1 MYGILLPGASRCLKL
16 KIGIDPRM
24 TGRISEKYKYG
35 CALSRRS
42 EISHRRTSGGSA
54 AILAAA
60 SGILPDALLLLSL
73 SRRQDADEC
82 GLEAARSR
90 RKSGAAAECDCRHR
104 ENMATVDPVAFF
116 RDAPVFRF
124 LERFPFDVTLMSASD
139 CRHDENSNPTSGA
152 VIPATE
158 TDRRR
163 ARLVA
168 RRACSTWNGGLC
180 ADMP

>member
-1 MYGILLPGASRCLKL
+1 MRCRGGLKYPIAGLPAGARPSWPQRQASC
-16 KIGIDPRM
+16 
-24 TGRISEKYKYG
+24 
-35 CALSRRS
+35 
-42 EISHRRTSGGSA
+42 RTPFSCF
-54 AILAAA
+54 
-60 SGILPDALLLLSL
+60 L